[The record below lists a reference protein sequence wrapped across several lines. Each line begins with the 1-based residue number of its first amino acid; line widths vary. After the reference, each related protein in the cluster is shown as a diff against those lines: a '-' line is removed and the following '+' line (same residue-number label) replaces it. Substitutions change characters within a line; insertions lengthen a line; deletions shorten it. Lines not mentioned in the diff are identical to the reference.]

1 MRLFKRVTLI
11 VAVFVAFCGVGLPSR
26 AGSLTPNPANPT
38 PIPNGYTNTGGGF
51 TVTVTPSPASF
62 RSMGNCPW
70 LLPALSAEG
79 FVVQQGAGYV
89 GANGWTVNFSTLAGG
104 FTMNSYYPYATAA
117 PAIPLTAD
125 LSVPAVNTPG
135 MGGAVMNLTYN
146 PKAGSTDPM
155 GNNAE
160 WIQVVRTNFAFGNT
174 DPHKVYGYNA
184 GGGYTYFIDNFYGA
198 NTPANNGTMN
208 PTYDGGYKA
217 NGDPNGFS
225 ATSTTFIDR
234 PFLPLSNGLNTQFQV
249 FLATDNT
256 TTKTLT
262 IYDGVWW
269 GFQVAAVPEPST
281 YILLLSGCGIVVLVR
296 RSGSVLGSQ

>member
-62 RSMGNCPW
+62 RSMGNCPRP
-70 LLPALSAEG
+70 LPALSAEG

-217 NGDPNGFS
+217 NGDPNGFRPPQPRS
-225 ATSTTFIDR
+225 SRLGVFHIIKRLEQPILGSSSRRTTRRPRPHDLRRGLVGLPSCRRTRAKHLYPAAKRLRDR
-234 PFLPLSNGLNTQFQV
+234 G
-249 FLATDNT
+249 
-256 TTKTLT
+256 
-262 IYDGVWW
+262 
-269 GFQVAAVPEPST
+269 
-281 YILLLSGCGIVVLVR
+281 LVR